1 MEKETS
7 PPKHYTVETLNNY
20 LKNPFRDEKAAAKA
34 KEAEDGVE
42 VDDTEDYKAIFEGL
56 ELGTEATRTGIIDN
70 ARKSEYIDL
79 KKDVYTILPQGIFLI
94 EVLSRMQIIMDKYKT
109 AEMGKALKKIYRNT
123 ITVEDGVALAKAEIA
138 QIFAREA
145 AADVTPENDMN
156 TGCFGDIVGKCP
168 LCGGDIMRGRYF
180 YGCRNYKEKNCA
192 FKVNVYICSRAI
204 SVSNV
209 KLLLEQGRTAKITG
223 FVSKRTG
230 KTFDG
235 RLKLENGTTVFD
247 FSDP

>member
-1 MEKETS
+1 M
-7 PPKHYTVETLNNY
+7 
-20 LKNPFRDEKAAAKA
+20 
-34 KEAEDGVE
+34 
-42 VDDTEDYKAIFEGL
+42 
-56 ELGTEATRTGIIDN
+56 
-70 ARKSEYIDL
+70 
-79 KKDVYTILPQGIFLI
+79 I

-123 ITVEDGVALAKAEIA
+123 ITVEDGVALAKTEIAEI
-138 QIFAREA
+138 FSRETA
-145 AADVTPENDMN
+145 TDMTPENDMN

-180 YGCRNYKEKNCA
+180 YGCRNYKEKNCP
-192 FKVNVYICSRAI
+192 FKVGVYICNRAI
-204 SVSNV
+204 SVSNI

-235 RLKLENGTTVFD
+235 RLKLENGNAVFD
-247 FSDP
+247 FSEP